1 MSFRKRFRRSFAALA
16 FGPREL
22 SQFCN
27 LGLQD
32 PQPDIKVWLVGMGA
46 PRDVTCRNVLAA
58 TRPLTLA
65 IGLPGDVD
73 PKTISQQHL
82 AVEFREGNAAQTLLG
97 KIALTLIDVLKLE
110 GEESLYLFRT
120 HSPVNYCQARGT
132 LWRRYLDFAY
142 AQWRNERGPHPP
154 EIRMVASE
162 LHALFVFY
170 ICPRPVV
177 LVSVV
182 DGGIGS
188 IFPMDIVGPIGRQ
201 HFSIALHTSSGP
213 LPLIERS
220 RRIALSSVP
229 VENIPLA
236 YQLGKNHHR
245 ASIDWS
251 SLPFSMTRSSAF
263 GLPIPQFSLRV
274 REMEVENLR
283 SMGSHTFFICRLVEE
298 QSVADGLQFFQAHGF
313 YDGWRKQAIAM
324 AAIDST
330 HA

>member
-1 MSFRKRFRRSFAALA
+1 MTFRKQLRRNLAALA

-27 LGLQD
+27 LGLRD

-46 PRDVTCRNVLAA
+46 PRDVTSRNVLAA

-65 IGLPGDVD
+65 IGLKGDVRLNA
-73 PKTISQQHL
+73 ISQQHPAL
-82 AVEFREGNAAQTLLG
+82 EFREGNASQTLLG
-97 KIALTLIDVLKLE
+97 KIALTFIDVFRLE
-110 GEESLYLFRT
+110 GEESLGLFRT
-120 HSPVNYCQARGT
+120 HSPVNYCQARST

-142 AQWRNERGPHPP
+142 SQWRNERGPHPP

-177 LVSVV
+177 LVSVA

-188 IFPMDIVGPIGRQ
+188 IFPMDLVGPIGRQ
-201 HFSIALHTSSGP
+201 HFSIALHTTSAP

-229 VENIPLA
+229 VESMSLV
-236 YQLGKNHHR
+236 YQLGKNHHKASVDW
-245 ASIDWS
+245 ASI
-251 SLPFSMTRSSAF
+251 PFSMTKSYAF

-274 REMEVENLR
+274 REMDVINLR
-283 SMGSHTFFICRLVEE
+283 QMGSHTFFICRLVEE
-298 QSVADGLQFFQAHGF
+298 RSVADGLQFFQAHGF
-313 YDGWRKQAIAM
+313 YDGWRKQAIPLSA
-324 AAIDST
+324 D
-330 HA
+330 